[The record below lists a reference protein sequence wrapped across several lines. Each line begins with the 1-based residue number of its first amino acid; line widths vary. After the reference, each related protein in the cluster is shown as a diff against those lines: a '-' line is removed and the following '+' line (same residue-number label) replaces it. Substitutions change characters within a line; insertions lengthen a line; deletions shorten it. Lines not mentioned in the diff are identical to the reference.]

1 MGLSVLI
8 PENYISDLSLRLGM
22 YKRATALETEQE
34 IEEFTLELIDRFGAL
49 PVEVEYLL
57 TIIKLKQLCYKLNIE
72 KIDSGP
78 QAVVLMFKNNV
89 CNNPDVLLNYIK
101 LRADQKLLLP
111 ISIKN
116 AEERLRHMLVKFKEL
131 SAILVK

>member
-1 MGLSVLI
+1 MSVLI

>member
-1 MGLSVLI
+1 MI